1 MKSIIISVRPEYAQ
15 KILNGEKTLE
25 LRKSV
30 PKDFVGWVYMCVTK
44 AKPLLARYESV
55 PQVTGL
61 GTVGTSDFL
70 YEITDKSDKLAKH
83 FTNGLVVARWWF
95 DEYEK
100 IPFEIMLP
108 QGYEN
113 EDGIWVDNSIY
124 GYWVGEHITRQS
136 CLNDDEI
143 ENYGNFKDLYA
154 WHIKRLEIFDK
165 PMELGE
171 FYKGDMKKY
180 IDVNG
185 VNQFNYYFK
194 VTRAPQ
200 SWRYVWVKE

>member
-1 MKSIIISVRPEYAQ
+1 MKSIIISVRPEWAQ
-15 KILNGEKTLE
+15 KILSGEKTLE

-30 PKDFVGWVYMCVTK
+30 PKDFVGWVYMYVTK
-44 AKPLLARYESV
+44 AKPTLHRLMVENGKEWY
-55 PQVTGL
+55 L
-61 GTVGTSDFL
+61 GSCLPFGWVVNRDSNF
-70 YEITDKSDKLAKH
+70 
-83 FTNGLVVARWWF
+83 NGKVVARWWF
-95 DEYEK
+95 DEYTKLRPDWFIGLDDGYIWDGKGKENNLCLS
-100 IPFEIMLP
+100 FLEISDYLKP
-108 QGYEN
+108 K
-113 EDGIWVDNSIY
+113 
-124 GYWVGEHITRQS
+124 HI
-136 CLNDDEI
+136 
-143 ENYGNFKDLYA
+143 GYA
-154 WHIKRLEIFDK
+154 WHIKRLEIIDK